1 MNLTASRKILK
12 KFDKKFKFLKN
23 PQAMIYLSTI
33 LPEIKEEKNNI
44 IQFENL
50 QNSDVSILLTDKN
63 SF

>member
-1 MNLTASRKILK
+1 
-12 KFDKKFKFLKN
+12 
-23 PQAMIYLSTI
+23 MIYLSTI